1 MRQWYLPAACHAG
14 QMDVPW
20 QHRPWAH
27 CPPALHRRD
36 PGGTLVTWHAAAT
49 GELGGCS
56 APICCHKSG
65 CVPHAGSHTAG
76 ERLVHCSTPRQQWHG
91 EDQTP
96 GWTPTLQRHPH
107 GAGEA
112 WRAAEPEL
120 GSGSHIGGASGEEQ
134 ANAGCPRCGDSTV
147 PPSTGQ
153 PPAQPGSLFGSSSF
167 VLLAHPGLIHHPGNK
182 KVPLIYE
189 SPSRHPAPQRGKGA
203 STTVAGPPQRTEGQ
217 TDRPSAR
224 THRSTVGEMGG
235 SARPPPVPALPTQ
248 PALHSHGAQTATHT
262 RAGSA
267 DSACDAAHAR
277 GWHRATAQPPRP
289 RLAQPLTASPAHGVP
304 GATSLRGE
312 LGLLGGR
319 RGPLPT
325 WRDRGATKA
334 APA

>member
-49 GELGGCS
+49 GELGGRS

-112 WRAAEPEL
+112 WGQQGQSWAQDPTLVVPVVRSRAMRGVLDVVTAR
-120 GSGSHIGGASGEEQ
+120 
-134 ANAGCPRCGDSTV
+134 CPRALDS
-147 PPSTGQ
+147 PQHSQ
-153 PPAQPGSLFGSSSF
+153 ALCLAPAASSFWRIRGSSITQ
-167 VLLAHPGLIHHPGNK
+167 GTK
-182 KVPLIYE
+182 KC
-189 SPSRHPAPQRGKGA
+189 H
-203 STTVAGPPQRTEGQ
+203 
-217 TDRPSAR
+217 
-224 THRSTVGEMGG
+224 
-235 SARPPPVPALPTQ
+235 
-248 PALHSHGAQTATHT
+248 
-262 RAGSA
+262 
-267 DSACDAAHAR
+267 
-277 GWHRATAQPPRP
+277 
-289 RLAQPLTASPAHGVP
+289 
-304 GATSLRGE
+304 
-312 LGLLGGR
+312 
-319 RGPLPT
+319 
-325 WRDRGATKA
+325 
-334 APA
+334 